1 MLGLT
6 SALTLG
12 VIAAYCESASVEVW
26 RKGVARHAVFMVS
39 LPDLPNSW
47 LVLQR
52 WRSLSKRQ
60 QGGCQKKRRE
70 ERLRFPTSVKPW
82 ARPAKGRRARISVGI
97 GFTMRLTDPH
107 LGQPRAKDQLTL
119 PKRHDS

>member
-1 MLGLT
+1 
-6 SALTLG
+6 
-12 VIAAYCESASVEVW
+12 
-26 RKGVARHAVFMVS
+26 MVS
-39 LPDLPNSW
+39 MSLMHDNPNVGGGCSGIDSSTPTAT
-47 LVLQR
+47 LTPAPRVESICHPR
-52 WRSLSKRQ
+52 CRRSLPKRQ

-70 ERLRFPTSVKPW
+70 ECLRFPTSVKPW
-82 ARPAKGRRARISVGI
+82 TRPAKGRRARISVGI